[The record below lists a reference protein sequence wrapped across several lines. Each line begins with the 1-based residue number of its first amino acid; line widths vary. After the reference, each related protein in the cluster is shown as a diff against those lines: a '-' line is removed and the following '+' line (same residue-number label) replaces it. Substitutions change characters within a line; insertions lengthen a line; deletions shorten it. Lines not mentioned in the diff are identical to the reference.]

1 MFNPT
6 AQKVF
11 DENIERALALPPGEL
26 VGAEAELAAAA
37 GMVSYALYRGD
48 INHKQAELMHMRI
61 HSTRARRVALLC
73 RRPPVHQE
81 VRHVQ

>member
-1 MFNPT
+1 MFNST

-37 GMVSYALYRGD
+37 GMISYALYRGD
-48 INHKQAELMHMRI
+48 ITHKQSELMHMRI
-61 HSTRARRVALLC
+61 HSARARRVAILC
-73 RRPPVHQE
+73 RRTLVHQE
-81 VRHVQ
+81 PRHAQ